1 MLLKQKICPPLTF
14 SMSEQCM
21 HSGTD
26 TKYYDNVRLSKMIDV
41 KQLDLAAPRTDEHHA
56 HR

>member
-26 TKYYDNVRLSKMIDV
+26 TKYYDNVWLSKMIDV
-41 KQLDLAAPRTDEHHA
+41 KQLDLAAPRTDEHHT
-56 HR
+56 RR